1 MFTMVIAVTRTD
13 CDNGW
18 LLLMTLKR
26 IQVEKNKLITIIS
39 MFPEPGGKI
48 KLYVS
53 FEVVLWV
60 L

>member
-18 LLLMTLKR
+18 LFLMTLKR
-26 IQVEKNKLITIIS
+26 IQVEKNKLITRIS
-39 MFPEPGGKI
+39 VFPEPGGKI